1 VEVHV
6 GHPDAQRRVFL
17 EQRLT
22 GIDLLAQPAAYG
34 AADEELDEAP
44 DFVIIKAT
52 QGVSYVSPNCDAQ
65 YQRAANAQNRL

>member
-44 DFVIIKAT
+44 DFVND
-52 QGVSYVSPNCDAQ
+52 SPVFTPAL
-65 YQRAANAQNRL
+65 RLIV